1 MPQLIASEN
10 EGAFSAGDVLNQQ
23 AKDAASAR
31 AVVEAYVTMVLEQ
44 PVVKLDEI
52 EHLEQYQTAAK
63 DHATAWRNTVSQ
75 KLIQTNTDLLAFA
88 NNFDSYYDDLVDI
101 AENIHAEGMRAEFV
115 EGVQD
120 LLSEIEKRQQ
130 NAQDA
135 LKALNTFRGD
145 VDTDHGHFVD
155 LSNAAHSTFE
165 GDKGEIAE
173 LKKKV
178 EALSEGMTKD
188 LSIIA
193 GCTAGAVL
201 GGLMIVVGALLE
213 IPTAGGSTAVI
224 TAGGLVVAGAAAG
237 DIYGA
242 VDYENKKRELTA
254 TLRQIA
260 DLTAEIAVLHSVE
273 DQFKKLKDANE
284 LAAQALTAMATTW
297 AVLQTKFKTV
307 IDYINDNVT
316 PDKHFLKAKLKT
328 AKADWEE
335 VHKTANLIETQM
347 TTLPV
352 QRDGLAK
359 AA

>member
-1 MPQLIASEN
+1 MPHLIADEN
-10 EGAFSAGDVLNQQ
+10 QGAFSAGDALNQQ

-44 PVVKLDEI
+44 PIVKLDKI
-52 EHLEQYQTAAK
+52 EHVEQYQNAAK
-63 DHATAWRNTVSQ
+63 DHATTWRNSVSQ

-101 AENIHAEGMRAEFV
+101 AENIHAEGKRAEFI

-120 LLSEIEKRQQ
+120 LLSEIEKRQK

-135 LKALNTFRGD
+135 LDVLNAFRSD

-155 LSNAAHSTFE
+155 LAHDAHATYE
-165 GDKGEIAE
+165 GDKGEISQ
-173 LKKKV
+173 LKD
-178 EALSEGMTKD
+178 EAKALGEGMTRD
-188 LSIIA
+188 LTIIA
-193 GCTAGAVL
+193 GCTAAGVI

-213 IPTAGGSTAVI
+213 IPTAGGSTAI
-224 TAGGLVVAGAAAG
+224 IAAGGLTVAGAVAG
-237 DIYGA
+237 DVVGA
-242 VDYENKKRELTA
+242 VDYENKKRQLAETVKK
-254 TLRQIA
+254 IA
-260 DLTAEIAVLHSVE
+260 DLNAEIAVLDSVE

-284 LAAQALTAMATTW
+284 LAAQGLTAMANTW

-307 IDYINDNVT
+307 IDYSDGNVT

-335 VHKTANLIETQM
+335 VHKTADLIEQQM
-347 TTLPV
+347 TSMPV